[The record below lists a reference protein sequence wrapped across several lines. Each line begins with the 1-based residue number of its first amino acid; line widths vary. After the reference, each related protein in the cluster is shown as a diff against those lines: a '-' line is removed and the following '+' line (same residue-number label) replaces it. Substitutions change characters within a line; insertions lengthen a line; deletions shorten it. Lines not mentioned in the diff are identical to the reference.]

1 MCKTGC
7 NACGGYWIKEPQSVT
22 LTQIAN
28 ACSRH
33 EQQFTEQQQN
43 KHENSKD
50 NILKHVDVMGC
61 QRFLRTPNNT
71 TFLLWFL
78 DVAAP
83 LSWLAAYC
91 KLCHNSQCQISTL
104 DVRYS
109 LDVMSK
115 TKSPVVCVGGGS
127 NMGLVV
133 EDGEEE
139 EEKLFFFVV
148 FLLLLPRL
156 TVRLEW
162 GWGWLRVCF
171 LFARRSITLLA
182 AGGWVSAIAQV
193 SPSI

>member
-22 LTQIAN
+22 LIQIAN
-28 ACSRH
+28 AYSRH

-71 TFLLWFL
+71 KHSHHISFVIFRCGCPFELVGCLLQT
-78 DVAAP
+78 
-83 LSWLAAYC
+83 LSQRCTSPSGCRLW
-91 KLCHNSQCQISTL
+91 

-139 EEKLFFFVV
+139 EEKLF
-148 FLLLLPRL
+148 LLLFSC
-156 TVRLEW
+156 
-162 GWGWLRVCF
+162 CF
-171 LFARRSITLLA
+171 YS
-182 AGGWVSAIAQV
+182 G
-193 SPSI
+193 